1 MRRLAG
7 YTDRI
12 SARLGDRVGFK
23 VSADPDIARYRA
35 DLVRLWCVDDH
46 RDGPGVEE
54 EVIPAGF
61 SGVWPARQQP
71 VRLGSGMEVRGTA
84 LTGLP
89 RFALR
94 LAFLSTLEGDR
105 PQTLAATDQWRVA
118 LVSGA
123 LVVEAGGERAA
134 LAVPVPPNR
143 WWQLTLACD
152 GAELRLSAGR
162 FGGGREADAALP
174 APPGGLARLPLL
186 TFACDPAGG
195 DCFNGKIA
203 APRLWDGALPQGTPF
218 ADWDLSAGMGSVRV
232 PDRGARGLAAHLVNM
247 PLRAVTG
254 PLWDGSA
261 QDWRVQPA
269 HYDAIHFHDD
279 DLGDCGW
286 QDDFVWDVPE
296 GLQSGVYAARLLPE
310 GGGDAEYI
318 PLFLRP
324 SAPAADAVFLVSTCT
339 YMAYANYRVMNR
351 SNLYEM
357 YLGQVPEVVDSDLF
371 LNLHPE
377 LGDSLYTTHSDGSG
391 MAISSRLRPILN
403 MRPNSTLSAF
413 NDDGW
418 IWSFLRHE
426 GLACDLLTDEDLDRE
441 GAAALEGYR
450 LVVTGNHPEYVS
462 TRMWD
467 ALLAHRAAGG
477 SLLYLGGNGFY
488 WRVAFHTEVPGVIEL
503 RRAEDGSR
511 PWESAPGEYYHAFT
525 GEYGG
530 MWRRSGRPPQTL
542 LGIGFSASGFDI
554 SRPYRRLP
562 AASDSRVAF
571 LFEGVDEDQIGTE
584 GLAGGGAGGQEI
596 DRYDTALGSPR
607 HALVVAL
614 SDGHTEEM
622 MISKEDMPAT
632 NYMIGAP
639 DNPLCRA
646 DLTFFE
652 TGAGGAVVSTGSI
665 AWAAA
670 LPVNG
675 FDNPVARLTANAFR
689 RLAAP
694 IPFPLPDGDIP

>member
-7 YTDRI
+7 YCDRI
-12 SARLGDRVGFK
+12 SARPGDRVGFK
-23 VSADPDIARYRA
+23 VSADADVARFRA

-46 RDGPGVEE
+46 RDGPGLEE
-54 EVIPAGF
+54 EVIPASFAGD
-61 SGVWPARQQP
+61 WPARQQP
-71 VRLGSGMEVRGTA
+71 VRIGSGLEVRGAA
-84 LTGLP
+84 LAGLGA
-89 RFALR
+89 FSLR
-94 LAFLSTLEGDR
+94 LAFFPTLETGGW
-105 PQTLAATDQWRVA
+105 QVIAATDRWKVG

-123 LVVEAGGERAA
+123 VVLEAAGRRATV
-134 LAVPVPPNR
+134 AVPVRTAR
-143 WWQLTLACD
+143 WWQVNLSGD
-152 GAELRLSAGR
+152 GAGLRLSVGP
-162 FGGGREADAALP
+162 FGGAARGEASLP
-174 APPGGLARLPLL
+174 AAGFADQPVL
-186 TFACDPAGG
+186 TFACDVSGAG
-195 DCFNGKIA
+195 CFNGKIA
-203 APRLWDGALPQGTPF
+203 APRLWDNALAEGAAF
-218 ADWDLSAGMGSVRV
+218 AAWDFAGDMGSVSV
-232 PDRGARGLAAHLVNM
+232 PDRGPHGLTGRLVNM

-254 PLWDGSA
+254 PLWDGSC
-261 QDWRVQPA
+261 QDWRVMPA

-286 QDDFVWDVPE
+286 QDDFRWEVP
-296 GLQSGVYAARLLPE
+296 GDLPSGVYAARLVPD
-310 GGGDAEYI
+310 GGGEAEYI

-324 SAPAADAVFLVSTCT
+324 SKPQADAVFLVSSCT

-357 YLGQVPEVVDSDLF
+357 YLGQVPEVVDSDLY

-377 LGDSLYTTHSDGSG
+377 LGDSLYTVHSDGSG

-413 NDDGW
+413 SDDGW

-426 GLACDLLTDEDLDRE
+426 GLDCDMLTDEDLDRE
-441 GAAALEGYR
+441 GAAALAGYR

-488 WRVAFHTEVPGVIEL
+488 WRVAFHPEVPGVIEL

-511 PWESAPGEYYHAFT
+511 PWDAAPGEYYHAFT

-530 MWRRSGRPPQTL
+530 MWRRVGRPPQGL
-542 LGIGFSASGFDI
+542 LGIGFSASGFDV

-562 AASDSRVAF
+562 AAEDPRVAF
-571 LFEGVDEDQIGTE
+571 LFAGVTGDLIGTE
-584 GLAGGGAGGQEI
+584 GLAGGAAGGQEI
-596 DRYDTALGSPR
+596 DRYDEGQGSPR
-607 HALVVAL
+607 HALVVAR
-614 SDGHTEEM
+614 SEGHTEEM
-622 MISKEDMPAT
+622 MISKEDMPAA

-652 TGAGGAVVSTGSI
+652 TGQGGAVVSTGSI

-670 LPVNG
+670 LPVRG

-689 RLAAP
+689 RLAEAT
-694 IPFPLPDGDIP
+694 PFPMPEGVDP